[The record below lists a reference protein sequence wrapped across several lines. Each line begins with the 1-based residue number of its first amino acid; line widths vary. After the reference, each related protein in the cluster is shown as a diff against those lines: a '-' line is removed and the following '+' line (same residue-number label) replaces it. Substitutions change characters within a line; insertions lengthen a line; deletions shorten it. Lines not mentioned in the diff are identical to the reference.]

1 MSMRHKNGTGTPP
14 PPPTELPSTESKMRM
29 NVEKSNENKKI
40 SLSFLMACF
49 IGINSG
55 FLIGYMTGIIG
66 GLMFGTGFVNHFYPS
81 DDAFTYSDI
90 VLYSMLM
97 SFFPAIL
104 YISGSIGIDIRKRDF
119 SRLDMR
125 RHMILSGALVSMGSV
140 VTIFNAVPIIF
151 ILGPNLFAMGF
162 GMMYQG
168 AQVYMS
174 EMGFAHKNYLASL
187 NIAFKMMIAIGI
199 FVANIVNCCTNSIK
213 GGWGWEVSIGIAA
226 IPAAIIS
233 IGSFLLPDTPMSMI
247 KLGKFD
253 DAKQLLQRLHGTN
266 DDVYILFKELLATNE
281 ASKSAKG
288 CEKQIMSQ
296 TQNTPYRVM
305 AIALSLFQQ
314 LTGMNV
320 IVMYA
325 PYLFQVIGF
334 QESAAL
340 TYTAIIGG
348 VNVAATIIG
357 IISAR
362 QGCRR
367 ILLGILIW
375 IKLGGATGPSDV
387 YDYLIISTTCVRSCG
402 QDLSSKVYWNFSG
415 FMTLVF
421 PCMVYLFKF
430 YVLYLFAFFGVI
442 MTFLAYYF
450 MPDTNQILVE
460 EDVSKVWKQH
470 WFWRRYFVD
479 LDSDLMV

>member
-367 ILLGILIW
+367 VFLIAGGVQICVGQILLGILIW

-387 YDYLIISTTCVRSCG
+387 YDYLIISTTCVC
-402 QDLSSKVYWNFSG
+402 V
-415 FMTLVF
+415 
-421 PCMVYLFKF
+421 
-430 YVLYLFAFFGVI
+430 
-442 MTFLAYYF
+442 
-450 MPDTNQILVE
+450 
-460 EDVSKVWKQH
+460 
-470 WFWRRYFVD
+470 
-479 LDSDLMV
+479 